1 MTEVKP
7 LKITETV
14 LRDGPQSLVAT
25 RMRVQDMIPVL
36 EKLDNVGY
44 HAIEAWGGATFD
56 ACLRFLDEDPW
67 GRLRILRHRM
77 PNTPIQMLLRGQN
90 LLGYNHYAD
99 DVVSE
104 FIKKSVENGVSI
116 IRVFDALNDTRNL
129 KLPLKQ
135 ARRPGP
141 TCRARWFTQ
150 PVRITNRR
158 TLCGWPRKWYRW
170 GPIPSA
176 LKIWRVC

>member
-99 DVVSE
+99 DVV
-104 FIKKSVENGVSI
+104 
-116 IRVFDALNDTRNL
+116 
-129 KLPLKQ
+129 
-135 ARRPGP
+135 
-141 TCRARWFTQ
+141 
-150 PVRITNRR
+150 
-158 TLCGWPRKWYRW
+158 LCGRCSY
-170 GPIPSA
+170 G
-176 LKIWRVC
+176 VY

>member
-116 IRVFDALNDTRNL
+116 IRVFDALNEGR
-129 KLPLKQ
+129 
-135 ARRPGP
+135 GP
-141 TCRARWFTQ
+141 HAGRAGLYYQSVSQTGG
-150 PVRITNRR
+150 
-158 TLCGWPRKWYRW
+158 LCAAGQGNGTDGGRFH
-170 GPIPSA
+170 
-176 LKIWRVC
+176 LH

>member
-99 DVVSE
+99 DVVTE

-129 KLPLKQ
+129 ETSFRAGKKAGLFRSYPARSVMEMAPRASSKLK
-135 ARRPGP
+135 
-141 TCRARWFTQ
+141 
-150 PVRITNRR
+150 
-158 TLCGWPRKWYRW
+158 
-170 GPIPSA
+170 
-176 LKIWRVC
+176 VCEHFRQ